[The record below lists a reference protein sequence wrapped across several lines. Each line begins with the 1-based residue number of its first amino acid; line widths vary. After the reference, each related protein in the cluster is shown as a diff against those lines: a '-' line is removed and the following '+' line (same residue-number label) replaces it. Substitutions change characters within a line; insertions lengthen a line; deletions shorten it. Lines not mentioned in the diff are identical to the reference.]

1 MEPSMQQMQS
11 NTLSVPNFLQYPIVN
26 YLPLFSRSKHSFHCA
41 NIGPHSAF
49 CPFGSLRYIQR
60 LTQFSLAQERWTQA
74 LYALSSRVDRP
85 VLDTRCSRL
94 ESACFALWWL
104 LMRHVDRCSLAVGP
118 DKLRLLVELQQICA
132 VCVEN
137 CFVGLDVTL
146 FFQISTEG
154 VKVRL
159 QRHRETMK
167 SLRCY
172 RGLG

>member
-104 LMRHVDRCSLAVGP
+104 LMRHVDRYSCDTWFFFLGRWSGQTEAITSRTTVDLCSL
-118 DKLRLLVELQQICA
+118 C
-132 VCVEN
+132 
-137 CFVGLDVTL
+137 
-146 FFQISTEG
+146 
-154 VKVRL
+154 
-159 QRHRETMK
+159 
-167 SLRCY
+167 
-172 RGLG
+172 

>member
-41 NIGPHSAF
+41 NIGPHSAV

-104 LMRHVDRCSLAVGP
+104 LIP
-118 DKLRLLVELQQICA
+118 
-132 VCVEN
+132 
-137 CFVGLDVTL
+137 
-146 FFQISTEG
+146 
-154 VKVRL
+154 VRL
-159 QRHRETMK
+159 P
-167 SLRCY
+167 
-172 RGLG
+172 GLGCQSLGHYWTSSGDGRNMSP

>member
-11 NTLSVPNFLQYPIVN
+11 NALSDPNFLQYPIVN

-85 VLDTRCSRL
+85 VLGTRCSRL

-104 LMRHVDRCSLAVGP
+104 LMRQVVENV
-118 DKLRLLVELQQICA
+118 LLVLMLLYSSRYLQ
-132 VCVEN
+132 
-137 CFVGLDVTL
+137 
-146 FFQISTEG
+146 
-154 VKVRL
+154 KV
-159 QRHRETMK
+159 
-167 SLRCY
+167 
-172 RGLG
+172 